1 MGLEPKIRR
10 YGSRPA
16 LVLRVAFTML
26 VVCPALWLAWR
37 IVVISG
43 SGNPRP
49 AALAWLMIG
58 VLIFGSVPLL
68 RWVWR
73 PTSAWT
79 DEQMTLFR
87 AQQRI
92 ADHHRRLL
100 RVEAIREQMDGTT
113 SGTKQ

>member
-10 YGSRPA
+10 HGSRPA
-16 LVLRVAFTML
+16 LVLRMAFTML

-37 IVVISG
+37 TVAISG
-43 SGNPRP
+43 SDEPRP
-49 AALAWLMIG
+49 AALAWLMLG
-58 VLIFGSVPLL
+58 VLIFLFVPFL

-73 PTSAWT
+73 PTSAWAE
-79 DEQMTLFR
+79 EQMTLFR

-100 RVEAIREQMDGTT
+100 RVEAIREQIDGTA
-113 SGTKQ
+113 SGPKQ